1 MKAKDDFNLKSLSKW
16 IDESV
21 NELAKGVITE
31 FYKPLLKDNK
41 MFATVCVS
49 CPDYPAEDYDV
60 KNGRALAHDEGSGKY
75 YYIEVSIRKHDE
87 YDMMSYANDWEPF
100 FVHTCDYIVSKEDFD
115 NGCVDAAKQV
125 LEWREEILR
134 VSPPLE
140 TLCSIPDGYKNYW
153 SYQDCLI
160 YDGKLIGWDMTRDS
174 RGAQHYYATEIP
186 PIDEDDEPLYNEIYI
201 DITRYEYLRLSVG
214 DREIAKSVCKQLA
227 KSRKAA

>member
-1 MKAKDDFNLKSLSKW
+1 MKTKDDFNLKSLSKW

-21 NELAKGVITE
+21 NELKEGVITE

-49 CPDYPAEDYDV
+49 CPDYPAEDRDV
-60 KNGRALAHDEGSGKY
+60 ENGRALAHDEDSGKY

-100 FVHTCDYIVSKEDFD
+100 FGYTCDYFVSKEDFD

-140 TLCSIPDGYKNYW
+140 TLCSIPDGYKNYF

-160 YDGKLIGWDMTRDS
+160 YENILIGWDMEYDS
-174 RGAQHYYATEIP
+174 RGARHYYATEIP
-186 PIDEDDEPLYNEIYI
+186 PIDEDHEPLYDEIRI
-201 DITRYEYLRLSVG
+201 SITSYEYLRLSVG
-214 DREIAKSVCKQLA
+214 DRDIIKSVYKQLV
-227 KSRKAA
+227 SRKAA